1 MDAVGGLSQR
11 SLETLRPLSVLSGA
25 FDLELAVDLA
35 GVSRTDVV
43 ASLEE
48 AARAGLAQLEAGQ
61 GRFEPAARDA
71 LYQDLGIAG
80 QALAHERAA
89 DVLRRLRPGDLAA
102 RAAQLMGAISLVGLE
117 PVLAA
122 LTAAADTA
130 LRAYEWEE
138 AAEHLGRA
146 VELTRARRDH
156 RANELD
162 LRRAYALYRAGLYA
176 DAMASCRAVA
186 LSARQSGDFG
196 LLARSAMVVRGI
208 DDRAICGELLETLRA
223 AIGSLAPDSPLA
235 ARARANMVLLE
246 AQLHRRPADEAQAR
260 ESLEVAVR
268 GGDPRAIVEALH
280 AVESSLQGPRRA
292 LERLQVADRMQQL
305 AERADLDEYMRWPLS
320 WRVDGLWLLGRR
332 PALDEAID
340 RLEGYARARRD
351 GLGKWKAVLARASLA
366 AVEGRF
372 ADAAA
377 LADAALAAAHAGGH
391 ESAVFIDRLLRTH
404 LASVAHGDQAGDFR
418 IRDFPRGGE
427 VYAIYSGMEA
437 AARGELEEARVL
449 FERSWPL
456 IDAVVDHELELSFY
470 RAFAVTIMALELP
483 EPARALHARLA
494 PFADMMTVGASGA
507 VVSAGSVSQYMGELA
522 ALAGDWKAMD
532 EDFTRALRRN
542 IEFGDRPSTARTR
555 YSWASGLLRRGLA
568 RDRDRAESLLDAAS
582 RDAAEL
588 GMAPLS
594 EAIAAL
600 QRDLRSRP
608 EHTLTPRE
616 LEVARLVATG
626 LTNKEIARVLKV
638 SVRTAETHLLNVMT
652 KLGLENRAQV
662 AAWVARHPLTLR

>member
-1 MDAVGGLSQR
+1 VDAFGGLSQR

-43 ASLEE
+43 ASLQE

-71 LYQDLGIAG
+71 LYQELGIAG

-89 DVLRRLRPGDLAA
+89 DVLQRLRPGDLAA
-102 RAAQLMGAISLVGLE
+102 RAAQLLGAISLVGLE

-122 LTAAADTA
+122 LTEAAESAF
-130 LRAYEWEE
+130 RAYEWEE

-156 RANELD
+156 RANELG
-162 LRRAYALYRAGLYA
+162 LRRANALYRAGLYA

-186 LSARQSGDFG
+186 RSARQSGDFG

-223 AIGSLAPDSPLA
+223 AIGRLAPDNPLA

-246 AQLHRRPADEAQAR
+246 AQLHRRPSDEAQAR
-260 ESLEVAVR
+260 ESLELAAR

-292 LERLQVADRMQQL
+292 QERLQVADRMQQL

-320 WRVDGLWLLGRR
+320 WRVDGFWLLGRR

-340 RLEGYARARRD
+340 RLEEYARARRD
-351 GLGKWKAVLARASLA
+351 GLGIWKAVLARASLA

-391 ESAVFIDRLLRTH
+391 ESAVFIDRLVRTH
-404 LASVAHGDQAGDFR
+404 LAGLAHGDQAGDFR

-427 VYAIYSGMEA
+427 VYAIFPGMEA

-449 FERSWPL
+449 FERAWPL
-456 IDAVVDHELELSFY
+456 TDTVVDHELELSFY
-470 RAFAVTIMALELP
+470 RAFAVTITALELP

-522 ALAGDWKAMD
+522 ALAGDWEAMD

-555 YSWASGLLRRGLA
+555 YSWASRLLRRGLA
-568 RDRDRAESLLDAAS
+568 RDRDRAESLLDTAS

-616 LEVARLVATG
+616 LEVAQLVATG

-638 SVRTAETHLLNVMT
+638 SVRTAETHLLHVMT

-662 AAWVARHPLTLR
+662 AAWIARPR